1 METNMHKNEQNAF
14 KIVLDGW
21 QLPLSMYTT
30 HNHICTIEPAETK
43 VTNGRD
49 HSLIKFL
56 ISHFIVPSI
65 SDFSG
70 DTIAGTFPEEV
81 IFFVKVAVIF
91 TYGNG
96 ETFFLKVGFLLF
108 TDGGFLQHL
117 KELFLSWNK
126 LDQGIQ
132 LFNLTGN
139 LSCLKKILPAVKK
152 ASYIAQHE

>member
-1 METNMHKNEQNAF
+1 MTITF
-14 KIVLDGW
+14 KYV
-21 QLPLSMYTT
+21 TT
-30 HNHICTIEPAETK
+30 HNHICTSWTKETK

-117 KELFLSWNK
+117 KEFFLE

-139 LSCLKKILPAVKK
+139 LSV
-152 ASYIAQHE
+152 